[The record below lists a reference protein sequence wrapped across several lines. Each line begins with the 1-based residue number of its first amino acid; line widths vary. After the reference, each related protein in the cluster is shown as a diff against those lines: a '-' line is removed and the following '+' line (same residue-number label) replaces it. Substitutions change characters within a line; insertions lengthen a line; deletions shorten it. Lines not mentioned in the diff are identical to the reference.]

1 MGCLDVV
8 AKGSLDE
15 EFAHEHPEKRRRAR
29 DAEVTRVED
38 NPVLILT
45 LAVGFIG
52 ALTFGYITH
61 RLGWSPIVG
70 YLLAGVL
77 VGPHTPGF
85 VADKHLADQLAE
97 VGVILLMFGVG
108 LHFHL
113 KDLLAVRTVAIT
125 GAICQSAIATLLGA
139 AAATAFGW
147 EWPAGIVFGLSL
159 SVASTVVLT
168 RVLVDNDAL
177 LSPTGRIA
185 IGWLVM
191 EDVFTVFVL
200 VLLPVVTV
208 ASAADQATSVP
219 VAVASAILKL
229 AAFVVFTLVAGG
241 RVIPWLLNKIAETH
255 SRELF
260 TLSVLAIALG
270 IAVASTYVF
279 GVSMAL
285 GAFLAGMV
293 VGQSDF
299 SGRAGAEA
307 LPMRDAFA
315 VMFFLSVGM
324 LLDPWQVLAAPL
336 LILATL
342 AIVMIGKPLAA
353 ITIVALLGYSSRIGL
368 GVAIALAQIGE
379 FSFLLAVLGRDLG
392 VLPEAAMNPIVTAAI
407 VSIMLNPMLYRT
419 LGSLEAWLAR
429 HPRLWRLL
437 NRGAH
442 GDLLTTVSEARPT
455 PAYRAVVVGY
465 GPIGQ
470 TMTRLLRERGIEA
483 TIIEM
488 NVETVRG
495 LRRQGQRAVY
505 GDANQANVLE
515 EAGIVNARTIILSA
529 SGAAGAAEAIREA
542 RRINPRIHVV
552 ARADYLGQAASLL
565 GVGANEVVS
574 GEGEVVLAMTDSILR
589 HLGATP
595 DQLDEERA
603 RIRAE
608 LFHRGE

>member
-1 MGCLDVV
+1 MD
-8 AKGSLDE
+8 
-15 EFAHEHPEKRRRAR
+15 HPE
-29 DAEVTRVED
+29 
-38 NPVLILT
+38 LILT
-45 LAVGFIG
+45 LAAGFIG

-85 VADKHLADQLAE
+85 VADKALADQLAE

-113 KDLLAVRTVAIT
+113 KDLLAVRTVAIA
-125 GAICQSAIATLLGA
+125 GAICQSMIATVLGA
-139 AAATAFGW
+139 TTARAFGW
-147 EWPAGIVFGLSL
+147 DWGAGIVFGLAL

-185 IGWLVM
+185 IGWLVV

-200 VLLPVVTV
+200 VLLPVISA
-208 ASAADQATSVP
+208 ASAGAQLASMP
-219 VAVASAILKL
+219 VAVGLAVLKL
-229 AAFVVFTLVAGG
+229 AVFVVFTLVGGG
-241 RVIPWLLNKIAETH
+241 RVIPWVLNKIAATH
-255 SRELF
+255 ARELF

-270 IAVASTYVF
+270 IAVASAYFF

-293 VGQSDF
+293 VGQSEF
-299 SGRAGAEA
+299 SARAGAEA
-307 LPMRDAFA
+307 LPMRDGFA

-324 LLDPWQVLAAPL
+324 LVDPRPVLAAPV

-342 AIVMIGKPLAA
+342 AVVMIGKPLAA
-353 ITIVALLGYSSRIGL
+353 LTIVALLGYSSRIGL

-379 FSFLLAVLGRDLG
+379 FSFLVAILGRDLG
-392 VLPEAAMNPIVTAAI
+392 ILPDAAVNPIVTVAI

-419 LGSLEAWLAR
+419 LGPLEAWLAR
-429 HPRLWRLL
+429 RPRLWRLL
-437 NRGAH
+437 NRGER
-442 GDLLTTVSEARPT
+442 GELLTAGTETHPT
-455 PAYRAVVVGY
+455 SAYQVVVVGY
-465 GPIGQ
+465 GPIGR
-470 TMTRLLRERGIEA
+470 TVARLLRERGIEP

-488 NVETVRG
+488 NIETFHE
-495 LRRQGQRAVY
+495 LRRKGQRAVY
-505 GDANQANVLE
+505 GDAGQPNVLE
-515 EAGIVNARTIILSA
+515 QAGVAQARTIIFSA
-529 SGAAGAAEAIREA
+529 GAAGAAEAIREA
-542 RRINPRIHVV
+542 RRINPKIHVV
-552 ARADYLGQAASLL
+552 ARVDYLGQSESMLQA
-565 GVGANEVVS
+565 GANEVVA

-589 HLGATP
+589 RLGATP
-595 DQLDEERA
+595 EQLDEERE

-608 LFHRGE
+608 LFHRRDISRSRRGPVD

>member
-1 MGCLDVV
+1 
-8 AKGSLDE
+8 
-15 EFAHEHPEKRRRAR
+15 
-29 DAEVTRVED
+29 VE
-38 NPVLILT
+38 NLALILT
-45 LAVGFIG
+45 LAAGFIG
-52 ALTFGYITH
+52 ALTFGYVTH

-77 VGPHTPGF
+77 VGPYTPGF

-113 KDLLAVRTVAIT
+113 KDLLAVRTVAIA
-125 GAICQSAIATLLGA
+125 GAICQSTIATLLGA
-139 AAATAFGW
+139 AVGTAFGW
-147 EWPAGIVFGLSL
+147 ERSAGIVFGLAL

-168 RVLVDNDAL
+168 RVLADNDDL
-177 LSPTGRIA
+177 QSPTGRIA
-185 IGWLVM
+185 IGWLVV
-191 EDVFTVFVL
+191 EDLLTVFVL
-200 VLLPVVTV
+200 VLLPVVSVV
-208 ASAADQATSVP
+208 AAADRATGVP
-219 VAVASAILKL
+219 VALALATLKL
-229 AAFVVFTLVAGG
+229 VAFVAFTLVAGG
-241 RVIPWLLNKIAETH
+241 RFIPWVLNKIADTR

-260 TLSVLAIALG
+260 TLSVLAITLG
-270 IAVASTYVF
+270 IAVGSTYVF

-299 SGRAGAEA
+299 SARAGAEA

-324 LLDPWQVLAAPL
+324 LLDPWQVLAAPSP
-336 LILATL
+336 ILATL

-353 ITIVALLGYSSRIGL
+353 MTIVAVLGYSSRVGL

-379 FSFLLAVLGRDLG
+379 FSFLLAVLGRNLG
-392 VLPEAAMNPIVTAAI
+392 VLPDAAMNPIVTAAI

-419 LGSLEAWLAR
+419 LGSLEAFLAR

-437 NRGAH
+437 NRR
-442 GDLLTTVSEARPT
+442 ARGEPPTSVAETHPT
-455 PAYRAVVVGY
+455 PAYQAVIVGH

-470 TMTRLLRERGIEA
+470 TIARLLRERGIEP

-488 NVETVRG
+488 NVETCRS

-505 GDANQANVLE
+505 GDANQTNVLE
-515 EAGIVNARTIILSA
+515 QAGIAHARTIILSA
-529 SGAAGAAEAIREA
+529 SGSAGSVEAIRAA
-542 RRINPRIHVV
+542 RKLNPKIHVV
-552 ARADYLGQAASLL
+552 ARADYLGQAESLL
-565 GVGANEVVS
+565 KVGADEVVS

-589 HLGATP
+589 RLGATP
-595 DQLDEERA
+595 DQMDEERA

-608 LFHRGE
+608 LFHRRQ

>member
-1 MGCLDVV
+1 M
-8 AKGSLDE
+8 
-15 EFAHEHPEKRRRAR
+15 
-29 DAEVTRVED
+29 D
-38 NPVLILT
+38 NLALILT
-45 LAVGFIG
+45 LAAGFIG
-52 ALTFGYITH
+52 ALTFGYVTH
-61 RLGWSPIVG
+61 RFGWSPIVG

-77 VGPHTPGF
+77 VGPYTPGF

-125 GAICQSAIATLLGA
+125 GAICQSTIATLLGA

-147 EWPAGIVFGLSL
+147 DWSAGVVFGLAL

-168 RVLVDNDAL
+168 RVLADNDAL
-177 LSPTGRIA
+177 QSPTGRIA
-185 IGWLVM
+185 IGWLVV

-200 VLLPVVTV
+200 VLLPVISV
-208 ASAADQATSVP
+208 ASAAHQATSVS
-219 VAVASAILKL
+219 VAVALATLKL
-229 AAFVVFTLVAGG
+229 AAFVAFTLLAGG
-241 RVIPWLLNKIAETH
+241 RFIPWLLNKIADTH

-260 TLSVLAIALG
+260 TLSVLAITLG
-270 IAVASTYVF
+270 IAVGSTYFF

-299 SGRAGAEA
+299 SARAGAEA

-353 ITIVALLGYSSRIGL
+353 MTIVALLGYSSRIGL

-392 VLPEAAMNPIVTAAI
+392 VLPDAAMNPIVTAAI
-407 VSIMLNPMLYRT
+407 VSIMLNPMLYRS
-419 LGSLEAWLAR
+419 LGSLEAFFAR

-442 GDLLTTVSEARPT
+442 GELLTTGSESHPT
-455 PAYRAVVVGY
+455 PAYQAVVVGY

-470 TMTRLLRERGIEA
+470 TIARLLLERGIEP

-488 NVETVRG
+488 NVETFRS

-515 EAGIVNARTIILSA
+515 QAGIANARTIILSA
-529 SGAAGAAEAIREA
+529 SGSAGAAEAIREA
-542 RRINPRIHVV
+542 RKINPRIHVV
-552 ARADYLGQAASLL
+552 ARADYLGQATSLL
-565 GVGANEVVS
+565 NVGANEVVS

>member
-1 MGCLDVV
+1 
-8 AKGSLDE
+8 
-15 EFAHEHPEKRRRAR
+15 
-29 DAEVTRVED
+29 
-38 NPVLILT
+38 
-45 LAVGFIG
+45 
-52 ALTFGYITH
+52 
-61 RLGWSPIVG
+61 
-70 YLLAGVL
+70 
-77 VGPHTPGF
+77 
-85 VADKHLADQLAE
+85 
-97 VGVILLMFGVG
+97 
-108 LHFHL
+108 
-113 KDLLAVRTVAIT
+113 
-125 GAICQSAIATLLGA
+125 
-139 AAATAFGW
+139 
-147 EWPAGIVFGLSL
+147 
-159 SVASTVVLT
+159 
-168 RVLVDNDAL
+168 
-177 LSPTGRIA
+177 
-185 IGWLVM
+185 
-191 EDVFTVFVL
+191 
-200 VLLPVVTV
+200 
-208 ASAADQATSVP
+208 
-219 VAVASAILKL
+219 
-229 AAFVVFTLVAGG
+229 
-241 RVIPWLLNKIAETH
+241 
-255 SRELF
+255 
-260 TLSVLAIALG
+260 
-270 IAVASTYVF
+270 
-279 GVSMAL
+279 
-285 GAFLAGMV
+285 
-293 VGQSDF
+293 
-299 SGRAGAEA
+299 
-307 LPMRDAFA
+307 
-315 VMFFLSVGM
+315 
-324 LLDPWQVLAAPL
+324 
-336 LILATL
+336 
-342 AIVMIGKPLAA
+342 
-353 ITIVALLGYSSRIGL
+353 
-368 GVAIALAQIGE
+368 
-379 FSFLLAVLGRDLG
+379 
-392 VLPEAAMNPIVTAAI
+392 MNPIVTAAI

-529 SGAAGAAEAIREA
+529 SGSAGAAEAIREA

>member
-1 MGCLDVV
+1 MDDL
-8 AKGSLDE
+8 A
-15 EFAHEHPEKRRRAR
+15 
-29 DAEVTRVED
+29 
-38 NPVLILT
+38 LILT
-45 LAVGFIG
+45 LAAGFIG
-52 ALTFGYITH
+52 ALTLGYVTH

-77 VGPHTPGF
+77 VGPYTPGF

-113 KDLLAVRTVAIT
+113 KDLLAVRTVAIA
-125 GAICQSAIATLLGA
+125 GAICQSTIATLLGA

-147 EWPAGIVFGLSL
+147 DWSAGIVFGLAL

-168 RVLVDNDAL
+168 RVLADNDDL

-200 VLLPVVTV
+200 VLLPVVAV
-208 ASAADQATSVP
+208 ASAATQAPSVP
-219 VAVASAILKL
+219 VAIAWATLKL
-229 AAFVVFTLVAGG
+229 AAFVAFTLIAGG
-241 RVIPWLLNKIAETH
+241 RVIPWVLNKIADTR

-260 TLSVLAIALG
+260 TLSVLAITLG
-270 IAVASTYVF
+270 IAVGSTYFF

-299 SGRAGAEA
+299 SARAGAEA

-324 LLDPWQVLAAPL
+324 LLDPWQVVAAPF

-353 ITIVALLGYSSRIGL
+353 MAIVALLGYSSHIGL

-379 FSFLLAVLGRDLG
+379 FSFLLAVLGRTLG
-392 VLPEAAMNPIVTAAI
+392 VLPDEAMNPIVTVAI
-407 VSIMLNPMLYRT
+407 VSIMVNPMLYRA
-419 LGSLEAWLAR
+419 LDSLEALLAR

-437 NRGAH
+437 NRNAH
-442 GDLLTTVSEARPT
+442 GELLTTGTETHPT
-455 PAYRAVVVGY
+455 PVYQAVVVGY
-465 GPIGQ
+465 GPIRQ
-470 TMTRLLRERGIEA
+470 TIARLLRERGIEP

-488 NVETVRG
+488 NIETFRH
-495 LRRQGQRAVY
+495 LQRQGQRAVH
-505 GDANQANVLE
+505 GDANQSTVLKQ
-515 EAGIVNARTIILSA
+515 AGIASARTLILSA
-529 SGAAGAAEAIREA
+529 SGALDSAEAIREA
-542 RRINPRIHVV
+542 RRISPKIHVV
-552 ARADYLGQAASLL
+552 ARADYLRQAESLIR
-565 GVGANEVVS
+565 VGANEVVS
-574 GEGEVVLAMTDSILR
+574 GEGEVVLAMADSILR
-589 HLGATP
+589 TLGATP

-603 RIRAE
+603 RIRDE
-608 LFHRGE
+608 LFHRRD

>member
-1 MGCLDVV
+1 M
-8 AKGSLDE
+8 
-15 EFAHEHPEKRRRAR
+15 
-29 DAEVTRVED
+29 D
-38 NPVLILT
+38 NLALIVT
-45 LAVGFIG
+45 LAAGFIG
-52 ALTFGYITH
+52 ALSFGYVTH

-113 KDLLAVRTVAIT
+113 KDLLAVRTVAIA
-125 GAICQSAIATLLGA
+125 GAIGQSTIATLLGA

-147 EWPAGIVFGLSL
+147 DRSAGIVFGLAL

-168 RVLVDNDAL
+168 RVLADNDAL
-177 LSPTGRIA
+177 QSPTGRIA

-200 VLLPVVTV
+200 VLLPVISV
-208 ASAADQATSVP
+208 ASAAGHTTSVP
-219 VAVASAILKL
+219 VAFAWATLKL
-229 AAFVVFTLVAGG
+229 AVFVAFTLVAGG
-241 RVIPWLLNKIAETH
+241 RFIPWVLNKVADTH

-260 TLSVLAIALG
+260 TLSVLAITLG
-270 IAVASTYVF
+270 IAVASTYFF

-299 SGRAGAEA
+299 SARAGAEA

-324 LLDPWQVLAAPL
+324 LLDPWQVMAAPL

-353 ITIVALLGYSSRIGL
+353 LAIVALLGYSSRIGL

-379 FSFLLAVLGRDLG
+379 FSFLLAVIGRDLG
-392 VLPEAAMNPIVTAAI
+392 ALPDAAMNPIVTAAI
-407 VSIMLNPMLYRT
+407 VSIMLNPLLYRT
-419 LGSLEAWLAR
+419 LGSLEAFLAR
-429 HPRLWRLL
+429 HPRLWRVL

-442 GDLLTTVSEARPT
+442 GELLTTGAETHPT
-455 PAYRAVVVGY
+455 PAYQAVVVGY

-470 TMTRLLRERGIEA
+470 TIARLLRERGIEP

-488 NVETVRG
+488 NIETFRR
-495 LRRQGQRAVY
+495 LRDQGQRAVH
-505 GDANQANVLE
+505 GDANQANVLAQ
-515 EAGIVNARTIILSA
+515 AGVANARTIILSA
-529 SGAAGAAEAIREA
+529 SGSPGAAEAIREA
-542 RRINPRIHVV
+542 RRINPQIHVV
-552 ARADYLGQAASLL
+552 ARADYLGQAESLL
-565 GVGANEVVS
+565 KVGASEVVS

-589 HLGATP
+589 QLGATP

-608 LFHRGE
+608 LFHRRD

>member
-1 MGCLDVV
+1 M
-8 AKGSLDE
+8 
-15 EFAHEHPEKRRRAR
+15 
-29 DAEVTRVED
+29 D
-38 NPVLILT
+38 NLALILT
-45 LAVGFIG
+45 LAAGFIG
-52 ALTFGYITH
+52 SLTFGYVTH

-77 VGPHTPGF
+77 VGPYTPGF

-125 GAICQSAIATLLGA
+125 GAICQSTIATLLGA

-147 EWPAGIVFGLSL
+147 DWSAGVVFGLAL

-168 RVLVDNDAL
+168 RVLADNDDL
-177 LSPTGRIA
+177 QSPTGRIA
-185 IGWLVM
+185 IGWLVV

-200 VLLPVVTV
+200 VLLPVISV
-208 ASAADQATSVP
+208 ASAAHQATSVS
-219 VAVASAILKL
+219 VAFALATLKL
-229 AAFVVFTLVAGG
+229 AAFVAFTLLVGG
-241 RVIPWLLNKIAETH
+241 RFIPWLLNKIADTH

-260 TLSVLAIALG
+260 TLSVLAITLG
-270 IAVASTYVF
+270 IAVGSTYFF

-299 SGRAGAEA
+299 SARAGAEA

-336 LILATL
+336 LIFATL

-353 ITIVALLGYSSRIGL
+353 MTIVALLGYSSRIGL
-368 GVAIALAQIGE
+368 GVAIALAQTGE

-392 VLPEAAMNPIVTAAI
+392 VLPDAAMNPIVAAAI
-407 VSIMLNPMLYRT
+407 VSIMLNPMLYRS
-419 LGSLEAWLAR
+419 LGSLEAFLAR

-442 GDLLTTVSEARPT
+442 GELLTTRSKSHPT
-455 PAYRAVVVGY
+455 PAYQAVVVGY

-470 TMTRLLRERGIEA
+470 TIARLLLERGIEP

-488 NVETVRG
+488 NVDTFRR
-495 LRRQGQRAVY
+495 LRRQGQRAVH

-515 EAGIVNARTIILSA
+515 QAGIANARTIILSA
-529 SGAAGAAEAIREA
+529 SGSAGAAEAIREA
-542 RRINPRIHVV
+542 RKINPRIHVV
-552 ARADYLGQAASLL
+552 ARADYLGQATSLL
-565 GVGANEVVS
+565 NVGANEVVS

>member
-1 MGCLDVV
+1 M
-8 AKGSLDE
+8 
-15 EFAHEHPEKRRRAR
+15 
-29 DAEVTRVED
+29 D
-38 NPVLILT
+38 NLALILT
-45 LAVGFIG
+45 LAAGFIG

-77 VGPHTPGF
+77 VGPYTPGF

-113 KDLLAVRTVAIT
+113 QDLLAVRTVAIA
-125 GAICQSAIATLLGA
+125 GAIGQSTLATLLGA
-139 AAATAFGW
+139 AVARAFGW
-147 EWPAGIVFGLSL
+147 DGAAGLVFGLAL

-168 RVLVDNDAL
+168 RVLADNDAL
-177 LSPTGRIA
+177 QSPTGRIA

-191 EDVFTVFVL
+191 EDVCTVFVL
-200 VLLPVVTV
+200 VLLPVVAV
-208 ASAADQATSVP
+208 ASAAAHAPSVP
-219 VAVASAILKL
+219 VAVAWATLKL
-229 AAFVVFTLVAGG
+229 AAFVACMGVAGG
-241 RVIPWLLNKIAETH
+241 RGIPWVLTTVAATH

-260 TLSVLAIALG
+260 TLSVLAITLG
-270 IAVASTYVF
+270 IAVGATYVF

-299 SGRAGAEA
+299 SARAGAEA

-324 LLDPWQVLAAPL
+324 LLDPWQILAAPG

-342 AIVMIGKPLAA
+342 AIVMLGKPLAA
-353 ITIVALLGYSSRIGL
+353 LLIVALLGYSSRIGL

-392 VLPEAAMNPIVTAAI
+392 VLPEAAMNPLVTAAI
-407 VSIMLNPMLYRT
+407 VSIMLNPMLYRR
-419 LGSLEAWLAR
+419 LGALEAWLAR
-429 HPRLWRLL
+429 HPRLWRWL
-437 NRGAH
+437 NRGAPGERPPTGTEPH
-442 GDLLTTVSEARPT
+442 PT
-455 PAYRAVVVGY
+455 PAYQAVVVGY

-470 TMTRLLRERGIEA
+470 TIARVLRERGIEP

-488 NVETVRG
+488 NIETVRD
-495 LRRQGQRAVY
+495 LRRHGQRAVY
-505 GDANQANVLE
+505 GDANHPSTLAQ
-515 EAGIVNARTIILSA
+515 AGIAQARTLILSA
-529 SGAAGAAEAIREA
+529 SGAAGAAEAIRAA
-542 RRINPRIHVV
+542 RTINPTIHVV
-552 ARADYLGQAASLL
+552 ARADYLGQSASLRT
-565 GVGANEVVS
+565 VGADEVVS

-589 HLGATP
+589 RLGATP

-608 LFHRGE
+608 LFHRPEC

>member
-1 MGCLDVV
+1 V
-8 AKGSLDE
+8 
-15 EFAHEHPEKRRRAR
+15 
-29 DAEVTRVED
+29 D
-38 NPVLILT
+38 NLGLILT

-52 ALTFGYITH
+52 ALTFGYVTH

-70 YLLAGVL
+70 YLFAGVL

-125 GAICQSAIATLLGA
+125 GAICQSTIATLLGA

-147 EWPAGIVFGLSL
+147 DWSAGIVFGLAL

-168 RVLVDNDAL
+168 RVLVDNEAL

-185 IGWLVM
+185 IGWLVV

-200 VLLPVVTV
+200 VLLPVVSA
-208 ASAADQATSVP
+208 ASAATHATSVP
-219 VAVASAILKL
+219 IAVASAILKL
-229 AAFVVFTLVAGG
+229 AVFVAFTLVVGG
-241 RVIPWLLNKIAETH
+241 RVIPWILNKIAETH

-270 IAVASTYVF
+270 IAVASTYFF

-299 SGRAGAEA
+299 SARAGAEA

-336 LILATL
+336 LILTTL

-353 ITIVALLGYSSRIGL
+353 IVIVALLGYRSRIGV

-392 VLPEAAMNPIVTAAI
+392 VLPDAAMNPIVTAAI
-407 VSIMLNPMLYRT
+407 VSIMLNPMLYRS
-419 LGSLEAWLAR
+419 LGALEAFLAR

-442 GDLLTTVSEARPT
+442 GELQTTVTEAHPT
-455 PAYRAVVVGY
+455 PSHQAVVVGY

-470 TMTRLLRERGIEA
+470 TIARLLRERGIEP
-483 TIIEM
+483 TVIEM
-488 NVETVRG
+488 NIETFRS
-495 LRRQGQRAVY
+495 LRDQGQRAVY
-505 GDANQANVLE
+505 GDANQTNVLE
-515 EAGIVNARTIILSA
+515 QAGIVSARTIILSA
-529 SGAAGAAEAIREA
+529 SGSGGAAEAIRAA
-542 RRINPRIHVV
+542 RRINPKIHVV
-552 ARADYLGQAASLL
+552 ARADYLGQSASLL
-565 GVGANEVVS
+565 KVGADEVVS
-574 GEGEVVLAMTDSILR
+574 GEGEVVLAMTDSVLR
-589 HLGATP
+589 QLGATP
-595 DQLDEERA
+595 AQLDEERA

>member
-1 MGCLDVV
+1 V
-8 AKGSLDE
+8 
-15 EFAHEHPEKRRRAR
+15 
-29 DAEVTRVED
+29 D
-38 NPVLILT
+38 NLALILT
-45 LAVGFIG
+45 LAAGFIG
-52 ALTFGYITH
+52 ALTFGYVTH
-61 RLGWSPIVG
+61 RFGWSPIVG

-77 VGPHTPGF
+77 VGPYTPGF

-125 GAICQSAIATLLGA
+125 GAICQSTIATLLGA

-147 EWPAGIVFGLSL
+147 DWSAGVVFGLAL

-168 RVLVDNDAL
+168 RVLADNDDL
-177 LSPTGRIA
+177 QSPTGRIA
-185 IGWLVM
+185 IGWLVV
-191 EDVFTVFVL
+191 EDVLTVFVL
-200 VLLPVVTV
+200 VLLPVISV
-208 ASAADQATSVP
+208 ASAADQATSVS
-219 VAVASAILKL
+219 VAFALATLKL
-229 AAFVVFTLVAGG
+229 AAFVAFTLLAGG
-241 RVIPWLLNKIAETH
+241 RFIPWLLNKIADTH

-260 TLSVLAIALG
+260 TLSVLAITLG
-270 IAVASTYVF
+270 IAVGSTYLF

-299 SGRAGAEA
+299 SARAGAEA

-336 LILATL
+336 LIVATL

-353 ITIVALLGYSSRIGL
+353 MTIVALLGYSSRIGL

-392 VLPEAAMNPIVTAAI
+392 VLPDAAMNPIVTGAI
-407 VSIMLNPMLYRT
+407 VSIMLNPMLYRA
-419 LGSLEAWLAR
+419 LGSAEAILAR

-442 GDLLTTVSEARPT
+442 GELLTTGSESHPT
-455 PAYRAVVVGY
+455 PAYQAVVVGY

-470 TMTRLLRERGIEA
+470 TIARLLRERGIEQ

-488 NVETVRG
+488 NIETFRS

-505 GDANQANVLE
+505 GDANQTNVLE
-515 EAGIVNARTIILSA
+515 QAGIANARTIILSA
-529 SGAAGAAEAIREA
+529 SGSVGAAEAIREA
-542 RRINPRIHVV
+542 RKINPRIHVV
-552 ARADYLGQAASLL
+552 ARADYLGQATSLL
-565 GVGANEVVS
+565 NVGANEVVS

>member
-1 MGCLDVV
+1 V
-8 AKGSLDE
+8 
-15 EFAHEHPEKRRRAR
+15 
-29 DAEVTRVED
+29 D
-38 NPVLILT
+38 NLALILT
-45 LAVGFIG
+45 LAAGFIG
-52 ALTFGYITH
+52 ALTFGYVTH
-61 RLGWSPIVG
+61 RFGWSPIVG

-77 VGPHTPGF
+77 VGPYTPGF

-125 GAICQSAIATLLGA
+125 GAICQSTIATLLGA

-147 EWPAGIVFGLSL
+147 DWSAGVVFGLAL

-168 RVLVDNDAL
+168 RVLADNDDL
-177 LSPTGRIA
+177 QSPTGRIA
-185 IGWLVM
+185 IGWLVV

-200 VLLPVVTV
+200 VLLPVISV
-208 ASAADQATSVP
+208 ASAADQATSVS
-219 VAVASAILKL
+219 VAFALATLKL
-229 AAFVVFTLVAGG
+229 AAFVAFTLLAGG
-241 RVIPWLLNKIAETH
+241 RFIPWLLNKIADTH

-260 TLSVLAIALG
+260 TLSVLAITLG
-270 IAVASTYVF
+270 IAVGSTYLF

-299 SGRAGAEA
+299 SARAGAEA

-336 LILATL
+336 LIVATL

-353 ITIVALLGYSSRIGL
+353 MTIVALLGYSSRIGL

-392 VLPEAAMNPIVTAAI
+392 VLPDAAMNPIVTGAI
-407 VSIMLNPMLYRT
+407 VSIMLNPMLYRA
-419 LGSLEAWLAR
+419 LGSAEAILAR

-442 GDLLTTVSEARPT
+442 GELLTTGSESHPT
-455 PAYRAVVVGY
+455 PAYQAVVVGY

-470 TMTRLLRERGIEA
+470 TIARLLRERGIEP

-488 NVETVRG
+488 NIETFRS

-505 GDANQANVLE
+505 GDANQTNVLE
-515 EAGIVNARTIILSA
+515 QAGIANARAIILSA
-529 SGAAGAAEAIREA
+529 SGSVGAAEAIREA
-542 RRINPRIHVV
+542 RKINPRIHVV
-552 ARADYLGQAASLL
+552 ARADYLGQATSLL
-565 GVGANEVVS
+565 NVGANEVVS

>member
-1 MGCLDVV
+1 V
-8 AKGSLDE
+8 
-15 EFAHEHPEKRRRAR
+15 EH
-29 DAEVTRVED
+29 

-45 LAVGFIG
+45 LAAGFIG
-52 ALTFGYITH
+52 ALSFGYVTH

-139 AAATAFGW
+139 AAATTFGW
-147 EWPAGIVFGLSL
+147 EWSAGIVFGLSL

-200 VLLPVVTV
+200 VLLPVVS
-208 ASAADQATSVP
+208 AAADQATSVP
-219 VAVASAILKL
+219 VSVASAILKL

-270 IAVASTYVF
+270 IAAASTYVF

-336 LILATL
+336 VILATL

-353 ITIVALLGYSSRIGL
+353 IAIVALLGYSSRIGL

-392 VLPEAAMNPIVTAAI
+392 VLPDAAMNPIVAAAI

-419 LGSLEAWLAR
+419 LGALEAWLAR

-442 GDLLTTVSEARPT
+442 GELLTTVSESRPT

-488 NVETVRG
+488 NVETVRS
-495 LRRQGQRAVY
+495 LRREGQRAVY
-505 GDANQANVLE
+505 GDANQANALE
-515 EAGIVNARTIILSA
+515 QAGIAHASTIILSA
-529 SGAAGAAEAIREA
+529 SGSAGAAEAIREA
-542 RRINPRIHVV
+542 RKINPRIHVV

>member
-1 MGCLDVV
+1 M
-8 AKGSLDE
+8 
-15 EFAHEHPEKRRRAR
+15 
-29 DAEVTRVED
+29 D
-38 NPVLILT
+38 NLPLILT
-45 LAVGFIG
+45 LAAGFIG
-52 ALTFGYITH
+52 ALTFGYVTH

-77 VGPHTPGF
+77 VGPYTPGF

-113 KDLLAVRTVAIT
+113 KDLLAVRTVAIA
-125 GAICQSAIATLLGA
+125 GAICQSTIATLLGA

-147 EWPAGIVFGLSL
+147 ERSAGIVFGLAL

-168 RVLVDNDAL
+168 RVLADNDDL
-177 LSPTGRIA
+177 QSPTGRIA

-191 EDVFTVFVL
+191 EDIFTVFVL
-200 VLLPVVTV
+200 VLLPVI
-208 ASAADQATSVP
+208 SAASSDQATSLP
-219 VAVASAILKL
+219 VAFASATLKL
-229 AAFVVFTLVAGG
+229 AAFVAFTLVVGG
-241 RVIPWLLNKIAETH
+241 RVIPWVLNKVADTR

-260 TLSVLAIALG
+260 TLSVLAITLG
-270 IAVASTYVF
+270 IAVGATYFF

-299 SGRAGAEA
+299 SARAGAEA

-324 LLDPWQVLAAPL
+324 LLDPWRVVAAPL

-353 ITIVALLGYSSRIGL
+353 MIIVALLGYSSRIGL

-392 VLPEAAMNPIVTAAI
+392 VLPEAAINPIVTAAI
-407 VSIMLNPMLYRT
+407 VSIMLNPMLYRS
-419 LGSLEAWLAR
+419 LDSLEAFLAR

-437 NRGAH
+437 NRGAQGAPSTAVTETH
-442 GDLLTTVSEARPT
+442 TT
-455 PAYRAVVVGY
+455 PAYQAVVVGY

-470 TMTRLLRERGIEA
+470 TITRVLRERGIEP

-488 NVETVRG
+488 NIETFRS
-495 LRRQGQRAVY
+495 LRNQGQRAVY
-505 GDANQANVLE
+505 GDANQTSVLE
-515 EAGIVNARTIILSA
+515 QAGVASARTIILSA
-529 SGAAGAAEAIREA
+529 SGAAGAAEAIRAA

-552 ARADYLGQAASLL
+552 ARADYLGQSASLL
-565 GVGANEVVS
+565 KVGANEVVS

-589 HLGATP
+589 QLGATP

-608 LFHRGE
+608 LLDRGE

>member
-1 MGCLDVV
+1 MDHRGV
-8 AKGSLDE
+8 
-15 EFAHEHPEKRRRAR
+15 
-29 DAEVTRVED
+29 
-38 NPVLILT
+38 ILT
-45 LAVGFIG
+45 LAAGFIG
-52 ALTFGYITH
+52 ALAFGYITH

-85 VADKHLADQLAE
+85 VADKLLADQLAE

-113 KDLLAVRTVAIT
+113 KDLLAVRTVAIA
-125 GAICQSAIATLLGA
+125 GAICQIMIATLLGA
-139 AAATAFGW
+139 MTARAFGW
-147 EWPAGIVFGLSL
+147 DWAAGTVFGLAL

-185 IGWLVM
+185 VGWLVV
-191 EDVFTVFVL
+191 EDIFTVFVL
-200 VLLPVVTV
+200 VLLPVVSV
-208 ASAADQATSVP
+208 ASAGTHTATMP

-229 AAFVVFTLVAGG
+229 AVFVAFTLVVGG
-241 RVIPWLLNKIAETH
+241 RVIPWVLNKIAETH

-260 TLSVLAIALG
+260 TLSVLASALG
-270 IAVASTYVF
+270 IAVASTYFF
-279 GVSMAL
+279 GVSVAL
-285 GAFLAGMV
+285 GAFLAGMA
-293 VGQSDF
+293 VGQSEF
-299 SGRAGAEA
+299 SARAGAEA

-324 LLDPWQVLAAPL
+324 LVDPRPVLAAPV

-353 ITIVALLGYSSRIGL
+353 MVIVALLGYSSRIGL

-379 FSFLLAVLGRDLG
+379 FSFLVAILGRDLG
-392 VLPEAAMNPIVTAAI
+392 MLAEAAVNPIVTAAI

-419 LGSLEAWLAR
+419 LGSLEAWLAQR
-429 HPRLWRLL
+429 PRLWRLL

-442 GDLLTTVSEARPT
+442 GEFVTTVTETHPT
-455 PAYRAVVVGY
+455 PAYQVVVVGY
-465 GPIGQ
+465 GPIGR
-470 TMTRLLRERGIEA
+470 TVARLLRERGIEP

-488 NVETVRG
+488 NIETFHS

-505 GDANQANVLE
+505 GDANQPNVLE
-515 EAGIVNARTIILSA
+515 QAGIAQARIIILSA
-529 SGAAGAAEAIREA
+529 GSVGAAEAIREV
-542 RRINPRIHVV
+542 RKINPKIHVV
-552 ARADYLGQAASLL
+552 ARVDYLAQSESLL
-565 GVGANEVVS
+565 RVGANEVVS

-589 HLGATP
+589 RLGATP

-608 LFHRGE
+608 LFHRRE

>member
-1 MGCLDVV
+1 V
-8 AKGSLDE
+8 
-15 EFAHEHPEKRRRAR
+15 EH
-29 DAEVTRVED
+29 

-45 LAVGFIG
+45 LAAGFIG
-52 ALTFGYITH
+52 ALSFGYVTH

-139 AAATAFGW
+139 AAATTFGW
-147 EWPAGIVFGLSL
+147 EWSAGSVFGLSL

-200 VLLPVVTV
+200 VLLPVVS
-208 ASAADQATSVP
+208 AAADQATSVP
-219 VAVASAILKL
+219 VSVASAILKL

-270 IAVASTYVF
+270 IAAASTYVF

-299 SGRAGAEA
+299 SGQAGAEA

-336 LILATL
+336 VILATL

-353 ITIVALLGYSSRIGL
+353 IAIVALLGYSSRIGL

-392 VLPEAAMNPIVTAAI
+392 VLPDAAMNPIVAAAI

-419 LGSLEAWLAR
+419 LGALEAWLAR

-442 GDLLTTVSEARPT
+442 GELLTTVSESRPT

-488 NVETVRG
+488 NVETVRS
-495 LRRQGQRAVY
+495 LRREGQRAVY
-505 GDANQANVLE
+505 GDANQANALE
-515 EAGIVNARTIILSA
+515 QAGIAHASTIILSA
-529 SGAAGAAEAIREA
+529 SGSAGAAEAIREA
-542 RRINPRIHVV
+542 RKINPRIHVV

>member
-1 MGCLDVV
+1 V
-8 AKGSLDE
+8 
-15 EFAHEHPEKRRRAR
+15 
-29 DAEVTRVED
+29 D
-38 NPVLILT
+38 NLALILT
-45 LAVGFIG
+45 LAAGFIG
-52 ALTFGYITH
+52 ALIFGYVTY

-70 YLLAGVL
+70 YLLAGVV
-77 VGPHTPGF
+77 VGPYTPGF

-113 KDLLAVRTVAIT
+113 KDLLAVRTVAIA
-125 GAICQSAIATLLGA
+125 GAICQSTIATLLGA
-139 AAATAFGW
+139 AAATTFGW
-147 EWPAGIVFGLSL
+147 DRSAGIVFGLAL

-168 RVLVDNDAL
+168 RVLADNDDL
-177 LSPTGRIA
+177 QSPTGRIA
-185 IGWLVM
+185 IGWLVV

-200 VLLPVVTV
+200 VLLPVISV
-208 ASAADQATSVP
+208 ASAAGQGTSVP
-219 VAVASAILKL
+219 VAFALATLKL
-229 AAFVVFTLVAGG
+229 GAFVAFTLVAGG
-241 RVIPWLLNKIAETH
+241 RFIPWVLNRIADTH

-270 IAVASTYVF
+270 IAVGSTYLF

-299 SGRAGAEA
+299 SARAGADA

-324 LLDPWQVLAAPL
+324 LLDPWQVLSAPL

-342 AIVMIGKPLAA
+342 AIVMVGKPLAA
-353 ITIVALLGYSSRIGL
+353 MAIVALLGYSSRIGL

-392 VLPEAAMNPIVTAAI
+392 VLPDAAMNPIVTVAI

-419 LGSLEAWLAR
+419 LGSLEAFLAR

-442 GDLLTTVSEARPT
+442 RDPSTTATETHPT
-455 PAYRAVVVGY
+455 PAYQAVVVGY

-470 TMTRLLRERGIEA
+470 TIARLLRERGIEP

-488 NVETVRG
+488 NIETYRS

-505 GDANQANVLE
+505 GDANQTNVLE
-515 EAGIVNARTIILSA
+515 QAGIANARTIILSA
-529 SGAAGAAEAIREA
+529 SGSVGAAEAIREA
-542 RRINPRIHVV
+542 RRINPKIHVV
-552 ARADYLGQAASLL
+552 ARADYLGQAESLL
-565 GVGANEVVS
+565 KVGANEVVS

-589 HLGATP
+589 QLGATP

-608 LFHRGE
+608 LFHRRE

>member
-1 MGCLDVV
+1 V
-8 AKGSLDE
+8 
-15 EFAHEHPEKRRRAR
+15 
-29 DAEVTRVED
+29 D
-38 NPVLILT
+38 NLALILT
-45 LAVGFIG
+45 LAAGFIG
-52 ALTFGYITH
+52 ALTFGYVTH

-77 VGPHTPGF
+77 VGPYTPGF

-113 KDLLAVRTVAIT
+113 KDLLAVRTVAIA
-125 GAICQSAIATLLGA
+125 GAICQSTVATLLGA

-147 EWPAGIVFGLSL
+147 SWSAGIVFGLAL

-185 IGWLVM
+185 IGWLVV
-191 EDVFTVFVL
+191 EDVFTVLVL
-200 VLLPVVTV
+200 VLLPVVSV
-208 ASAADQATSVP
+208 ASGADHTASVP
-219 VAVASAILKL
+219 IAVASAILKL
-229 AAFVVFTLVAGG
+229 AAFVAFTLVAGG

-270 IAVASTYVF
+270 IAVASTYFF

-293 VGQSDF
+293 VGQSEF
-299 SGRAGAEA
+299 SARAGAEA

-324 LLDPWQVLAAPL
+324 LLDPWQIMAAPL

-342 AIVMIGKPLAA
+342 SIVMIGKPLAA
-353 ITIVALLGYSSRIGL
+353 MIIVALLGYRSRIGL

-379 FSFLLAVLGRDLG
+379 FSFLLAVLGKELG
-392 VLPEAAMNPIVTAAI
+392 VLPDAAINPIVTAAI
-407 VSIMLNPMLYRT
+407 VSIMLNPILYRS
-419 LGSLEAWLAR
+419 LGSMEAFLAR

-437 NRGAH
+437 NRGAPAE
-442 GDLLTTVSEARPT
+442 TSTAATETRPT
-455 PAYRAVVVGY
+455 PAYQAVVVGH

-470 TMTRLLRERGIEA
+470 TIARLLRERGIEP

-488 NVETVRG
+488 NIETFRS
-495 LRRQGQRAVY
+495 LRAQGQRAVY
-505 GDANQANVLE
+505 GDANQSNVLE
-515 EAGIVNARTIILSA
+515 QAGVASAQTIILSA
-529 SGAAGAAEAIREA
+529 SGSAGAAEVIRAA
-542 RRINPRIHVV
+542 RRLNPKIHVV
-552 ARADYLGQAASLL
+552 ARADYLGQSASLL
-565 GVGANEVVS
+565 EVGANEVVS

-589 HLGATP
+589 RLGATP

-608 LFHRGE
+608 LFHRGGAHG

>member
-1 MGCLDVV
+1 M
-8 AKGSLDE
+8 
-15 EFAHEHPEKRRRAR
+15 
-29 DAEVTRVED
+29 D
-38 NPVLILT
+38 NLPLILT
-45 LAVGFIG
+45 LAAGFIG
-52 ALTFGYITH
+52 ALTFGYVTH

-77 VGPHTPGF
+77 VGPYTPGF

-113 KDLLAVRTVAIT
+113 KDLLAVRTVAIA
-125 GAICQSAIATLLGA
+125 GAICQSTIATLLGA
-139 AAATAFGW
+139 AVATAFGW
-147 EWPAGIVFGLSL
+147 DWSAGIVFGLAL

-168 RVLVDNDAL
+168 RVLVDNDDL
-177 LSPTGRIA
+177 QSPTGRIA

-200 VLLPVVTV
+200 VLLPVISV
-208 ASAADQATSVP
+208 ASSDQATSLP
-219 VAVASAILKL
+219 LAFASATLKL
-229 AAFVVFTLVAGG
+229 AAFVAFTLVVGG
-241 RVIPWLLNKIAETH
+241 RVIPWVLNMIADTR

-260 TLSVLAIALG
+260 TLSVLAITLG
-270 IAVASTYVF
+270 IAVGSTYFF

-293 VGQSDF
+293 VGQSEF
-299 SGRAGAEA
+299 SARAGAEA

-324 LLDPWQVLAAPL
+324 LLDPRQVMAAPL

-342 AIVMIGKPLAA
+342 AIVMIGKPIAA
-353 ITIVALLGYSSRIGL
+353 MIIVALLGYSSRIGL

-392 VLPEAAMNPIVTAAI
+392 VLPDAAINPIVAAAI
-407 VSIMLNPMLYRT
+407 VSIMLNPLLYRS
-419 LGSLEAWLAR
+419 LGSVEAFLVR

-442 GDLLTTVSEARPT
+442 GEPSTAVTETHPT
-455 PAYRAVVVGY
+455 PAYQAVVVGY

-470 TMTRLLRERGIEA
+470 TIARVLRERGIEP

-488 NVETVRG
+488 NIETFRS
-495 LRRQGQRAVY
+495 LRDRGQRAVY
-505 GDANQANVLE
+505 GDANQTSVLE
-515 EAGIVNARTIILSA
+515 QAGVARARTIILSA
-529 SGAAGAAEAIREA
+529 SGSAGAAEAIRAA
-542 RRINPRIHVV
+542 RRINPKIHVV
-552 ARADYLGQAASLL
+552 ARADYLGQSASLL
-565 GVGANEVVS
+565 KVGADEVVS

-589 HLGATP
+589 QLGATP

-608 LFHRGE
+608 LSDRGE

>member
-1 MGCLDVV
+1 M
-8 AKGSLDE
+8 
-15 EFAHEHPEKRRRAR
+15 
-29 DAEVTRVED
+29 D
-38 NPVLILT
+38 NLALILT

-52 ALTFGYITH
+52 ALTFGYATH

-70 YLLAGVL
+70 YLFAGVL

-113 KDLLAVRTVAIT
+113 KDLLAVRTVAIA
-125 GAICQSAIATLLGA
+125 GAICQSTIATLLGA

-147 EWPAGIVFGLSL
+147 DWSAGIVFGLAL

-177 LSPTGRIA
+177 HSPTGRIA

-200 VLLPVVTV
+200 VLLPVVAV

-219 VAVASAILKL
+219 VAVVSATLKL
-229 AAFVVFTLVAGG
+229 AAFVAFTLVAGG
-241 RVIPWLLNKIAETH
+241 RVIPWVLNKIAETH

-270 IAVASTYVF
+270 IAVASTYFF

-299 SGRAGAEA
+299 SARAGAEA

-324 LLDPWQVLAAPL
+324 LLDPWQVMAAPL

-342 AIVMIGKPLAA
+342 AIVIIGKPLAA
-353 ITIVALLGYSSRIGL
+353 MTIV
-368 GVAIALAQIGE
+368 
-379 FSFLLAVLGRDLG
+379 
-392 VLPEAAMNPIVTAAI
+392 
-407 VSIMLNPMLYRT
+407 
-419 LGSLEAWLAR
+419 
-429 HPRLWRLL
+429 
-437 NRGAH
+437 
-442 GDLLTTVSEARPT
+442 
-455 PAYRAVVVGY
+455 
-465 GPIGQ
+465 
-470 TMTRLLRERGIEA
+470 
-483 TIIEM
+483 
-488 NVETVRG
+488 
-495 LRRQGQRAVY
+495 
-505 GDANQANVLE
+505 
-515 EAGIVNARTIILSA
+515 
-529 SGAAGAAEAIREA
+529 
-542 RRINPRIHVV
+542 
-552 ARADYLGQAASLL
+552 
-565 GVGANEVVS
+565 
-574 GEGEVVLAMTDSILR
+574 
-589 HLGATP
+589 
-595 DQLDEERA
+595 
-603 RIRAE
+603 
-608 LFHRGE
+608 